1 MSTQISP
8 QSNKNNSQSPLI
20 GCLLIFFGGGTA
32 LVLLWIIARAFW
44 FKRTPY
50 LPRTDYGTP
59 EEVIIKP
66 VNLNTVKLKKE
77 ALFKNG
83 NKIAVFQFQSPN
95 QTQGGSLIS
104 DMFSSLLQ
112 EKGFNVVERNNIEQI
127 LREQKIV
134 SEGKTTLNDLGIAQ
148 RLGKLIAADYMVF
161 GAVTLY
167 QTEPQPIYL
176 PIKIRTQDRE
186 EYEKEYLEYRDWFV
200 NNPISFWIPKN
211 EKIKQL
217 RTNYEVLSLSELDN
231 ELVKTSRIETR
242 VISSVGIS
250 VKIVDVKTAQI
261 IWLGQ
266 GETNDFTSVSATRR
280 ILDEFLKSI
289 QNQ

>member
-1 MSTQISP
+1 MPRQLP
-8 QSNKNNSQSPLI
+8 QQSKKGNSQSPLLVGYLI
-20 GCLLIFFGGGTA
+20 ILLGAGTIFIF
-32 LVLLWIIARAFW
+32 LWIIGKTFW

-59 EEVIIKP
+59 EDVIIKP

-77 ALFKNG
+77 PLFKNG
-83 NKIAVFQFQSPN
+83 NKVAVFQFSSPN

-134 SEGKTTLNDLGIAQ
+134 GEGRTTLNDLGIAQ

-167 QTEPQPIYL
+167 QTEPQAIYL
-176 PIKIRTQDRE
+176 PIKIRTTDRD

-200 NNPISFWIPKN
+200 NNPISFWIPKS
-211 EKIKQL
+211 EKIKKL
-217 RTNYEVLSLSELDN
+217 RTDYEVLSLDELDN

-250 VKIVDVKTAQI
+250 VKIVDVKNVQI

-280 ILDEFLKSI
+280 ILEEFFKSI
-289 QNQ
+289 QN